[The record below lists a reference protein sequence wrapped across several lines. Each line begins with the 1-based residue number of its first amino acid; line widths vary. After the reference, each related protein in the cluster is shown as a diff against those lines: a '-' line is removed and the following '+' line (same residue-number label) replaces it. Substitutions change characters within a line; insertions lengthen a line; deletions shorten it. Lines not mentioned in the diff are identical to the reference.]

1 MEKTLNIFQEK
12 LNNELKDI
20 DKNSLY
26 EELDILS
33 TISEY
38 DVLQNYVCDETK
50 NKKERNIVEK
60 KIEKIEKLCLKKNR
74 MIKLKGEDKSYY
86 CLVGESYDLNGELIN
101 DYYEDFLED
110 DNIFC
115 EYNGD
120 DIYIYIKKILENK
133 IQRQIYS
140 SYNKDEYQ

>member
-1 MEKTLNIFQEK
+1 MEEILDIFQEK

-26 EELDILS
+26 EELDILT

-38 DVLQNYVCDETK
+38 DILQNYICDK
-50 NKKERNIVEK
+50 KQNKKEKNIIEK
-60 KIEKIEKLCLKKNR
+60 KIEKIERLCLRRNK

-86 CLVGESYDLNGELIN
+86 CLIDQPYDLNGELII
-101 DYYEDFLED
+101 DYYEDFLDE

-120 DIYIYIKKILENK
+120 DIYNYIKKVLENK
-133 IQRQIYS
+133 IQKQIYS
-140 SYNKDEYQ
+140 DYNKCEY